1 MSNMTS
7 PEKSPWG
14 WKAVIISVILS
25 CIFLGFFYLAVTN
38 EPDYMPSQ
46 KRAEAEKNKVTA
58 NTHDTMQ
65 MSDEE
70 MQHMQNH
77 TSSTQSAH

>member
-1 MSNMTS
+1 MTDSSS
-7 PEKSPWG
+7 PEKSFWG
-14 WKAVIISVILS
+14 WKGLIIACILGAL
-25 CIFLGFFYLAVTN
+25 FMGFFWLAISN

-46 KRAEAEKNKVTA
+46 KRAEAVKNKATA
-58 NTHDTMQ
+58 NTHDDMQ

-77 TSSTQSAH
+77 TSNTEHSH